1 MSASALVFV
10 LAVATGA
17 LRLIL
22 PLLGV
27 HIAGYTL

>member
-1 MSASALVFV
+1 MNATALVFV

-17 LRLIL
+17 LRLLL

-27 HIAGYTL
+27 HMPGYTL